1 MLPKRQDST
10 KSVHSGFQGY
20 VIQDAINNRTAEFW
34 HKGANMI
41 IQNPDKLLNISKE
54 LEPCTMR
61 AQKHPGGK

>member
-10 KSVHSGFQGY
+10 KSVQSGFHGY
-20 VIQDAINNRTAEFW
+20 VIQDAINTRTAEFW
-34 HKGANMI
+34 HKGANTI
-41 IQNPDKLLNISKE
+41 IQNPEKLLNISKE